1 MPLSKFELYHGTVL
15 LQIVRSKGISLK
27 LFERNEQHGWSEYE
41 VSDNHFSYRVMIKST
56 ATVRKPRNRFSSN
69 FTFSAEDI
77 NRIRNT
83 PGSILVCLVC
93 ADQEICTL
101 EMEDVH
107 ALGLLRKV
115 ESSNVIVFWS
125 KGTALHVKSKLETLK
140 YTIPRNRLKTFSWI

>member
-1 MPLSKFELYHGTVL
+1 MALSKFELYHGTVL
-15 LQIVRSKGISLK
+15 SQIVRSRGISLK
-27 LFERNEQHGWSEYE
+27 LFERHEQHGWGEYE
-41 VSDNHFSYRVMIKST
+41 VSDNHFSYRVIIKSS
-56 ATVRKPRNRFSSN
+56 ATVRTTRKGFAAN

-77 NRIRNT
+77 NRIRNV

-107 ALGLLRKV
+107 ALGLLRKA
-115 ESSNVIVFWS
+115 EACNVIVTWS
-125 KGTALHVKSKLETLK
+125 KGTALHVKSKLEKLN